1 MSEAGINQD
10 RRGNE
15 AEVAIILL
23 TKNGAA
29 FLEECLPAIASQ
41 ESRYSFQILAV
52 DSGSTDA
59 THAILTR
66 HAVQV
71 TQIAANDFHHGRTRN
86 LAASLVAADVEY
98 LVFLTQDATPLPGW
112 LDALVDAVAADE
124 SVAGA
129 FSRHVPRPDC
139 DPLLARRILQEWEQV
154 GGKTRLVKCLE
165 SSANL
170 SRDGHALAHF
180 ANTSACV
187 RSEVWRAIPF
197 PDVDFAEDVAWA
209 IQVLEQ
215 GYCLVYEP
223 DSAVLHSHSGSLSR
237 LFRENIDAGRGVRA
251 ALDGWTRRLM
261 PPRHS
266 ALQRISRDLQYV
278 WHCDLPLAERVRWIL
293 YTPLWYAASTLGQ
306 WIGAY
311 IDLGPDWLHRRLSWQ
326 ASVKRK
332 T

>member
-1 MSEAGINQD
+1 MSEAGINQE
-10 RRGNE
+10 RRQVK
-15 AEVAIILL
+15 AEVGIILL

-29 FLEECLPAIASQ
+29 FLEECLQAIASQ
-41 ESRYSFQILAV
+41 ESRHNFQILAV

-59 THAILTR
+59 THTILTR
-66 HAVQV
+66 HGVQV
-71 TQIAANDFHHGRTRN
+71 TQIEANDFHHGRTRN
-86 LAASLVAADVEY
+86 LAASLVAPDVEY

-112 LDALVDAVAADE
+112 LDALVDAVASDE
-124 SVAGA
+124 GVAGA
-129 FSRHVPRPDC
+129 FSRHVPRPSC

-154 GGKTRLVKCLE
+154 GGKARLVKCLD
-165 SSANL
+165 SSVDL

-180 ANTSACV
+180 SNTSSCV
-187 RSEVWRAIPF
+187 RSEVWQTIPF
-197 PDVDFAEDVAWA
+197 PDVDFAEDLAWA
-209 IQVLEQ
+209 IQVLER

-251 ALDGWTRRLM
+251 ALHGWTRRLM

-266 ALQRISRDLQYV
+266 AFQRISRDLQFL
-278 WHCDLPLAERVRWIL
+278 WRSERPLAERVRWML
-293 YTPLWYAASTLGQ
+293 YTPLWYSASTLGQ

-311 IDLGPDWLHRRLSWQ
+311 IDLGPAWLHRRLSWQ
-326 ASVKRK
+326 ARVKRK